1 MVRCSKCG
9 YDNPLGKFHCMRC
22 GDRLKYDPQKEIRRS
37 NFSVWKIIK
46 NLLKIIIPIA
56 AVASIVLILIEPSVT
71 KVEESYSYK
80 ESFDN
85 KLLQLQVAASKGRGY
100 VIAVTGKELTS
111 KAHYSLID
119 KEAEDKKNI
128 LSNMGFRIDS
138 VYCSVE
144 SGFLYST
151 VVYDMK
157 GKKIIL
163 KIKST
168 LGASDDGKLVFRA
181 EEVSMG
187 RLPISPMTINLLL
200 ESFSKSGKYS
210 DYFKLPY
217 YIKDIKIVNDQILFS
232 SAKLKDS
239 AGVEKPLDD
248 AAGHLD
254 REELIIDANNC
265 FKSGDY
271 KKAAELYEQYLNM
284 FPEDIVNDKVKR
296 LLEKS
301 RSMPEN

>member
-1 MVRCSKCG
+1 MVRCNKCG
-9 YDNPLGKFHCMRC
+9 YDNPIGKFHCMRC
-22 GDRLKYDPQKEIRRS
+22 GERLKYDPKMDFRRN

-46 NLLKIIIPIA
+46 NLLKIIIPVF
-56 AVASIVLILIEPSVT
+56 AVASIVLIFIEPSVT
-71 KVEESYSYK
+71 KIDESYSHK

-100 VIAVTGKELTS
+100 VIAVTGRELTS

-119 KEAEDKKNI
+119 REAEDKKNM
-128 LSNMGFRIDS
+128 LSNMGFRIDG

-168 LGASDDGKLVFRA
+168 LGAGEDGKLLFKA

-187 RLPISPMTINLLL
+187 KLPISPITVNLLL

-210 DYFKLPY
+210 DSFQLPY

-239 AGVEKPLDD
+239 AGTEK
-248 AAGHLD
+248 AAENEEGQPD

-271 KKAAELYEQYLNM
+271 KKASELYEQYLNT
-284 FPEDIVNDKVKR
+284 FPDDIVNDKVEQ

-301 RSMPEN
+301 RSMSEN

>member
-1 MVRCSKCG
+1 MVRCNKCG

-22 GDRLKYDPQKEIRRS
+22 GERLKYDPQKEIRRN

-46 NLLKIIIPIA
+46 NLLKIIIPVA
-56 AVASIVLILIEPSVT
+56 AVASIVLILVEPSVT

-100 VIAVTGKELTS
+100 VIAVTGRELTS

-168 LGASDDGKLVFRA
+168 LGASEDGKLVFKA

-187 RLPISPMTINLLL
+187 RLPISSMTVNLLL

-239 AGVEKPLDD
+239 VGGEKPSDD
-248 AAGHLD
+248 IAGQMD

-271 KKAAELYEQYLNM
+271 GKAAELYEKYLNM
-284 FPEDIVNDKVKR
+284 FPEDIVNDKVKQ

-301 RSMPEN
+301 RSMSEN